1 MIHKPVLLEQVIES
15 LEPKEGDTIVDCT
28 VGAGGH
34 SLMILEHI
42 TPTGRLIGID
52 QDEEILKI
60 ASDNLRQYK
69 DNINLLYGNF
79 KDIRQIVK
87 KANAGRVDGILYD
100 LGVSSLQFDTP
111 ERGFSFKEEGL
122 LDMRMDKAAAISAFD
137 LVNNLPVWEL
147 RKIFSKYGQD
157 RFAHKVAA
165 LIAEERN
172 KGTIETTKQLSRIVA
187 EAYPYRKRFAKIH
200 PATKIFQALRIAV
213 NNELDILE
221 LSIKEAIDILNPGGR
236 IAVISFH
243 SLEDRIVKNLFRRFA
258 RERELEI
265 ITKKPIRPQSQEI
278 SENPRSRSAKLRVA
292 EKLKV

>member
-1 MIHKPVLLEQVIES
+1 MIHKPVLVEEVIEG
-15 LEPKEGDTIVDCT
+15 LDPKKGDTVVDCT

-34 SLMILEHI
+34 SLMILKHI
-42 TPTGRLIGID
+42 APTGRLIGVD

-60 ASDNLRQYK
+60 CSDNLRQYK
-69 DNINLLYGNF
+69 DNINLFYGNY
-79 KDIRQIVK
+79 KDIRQIIK
-87 KANAGRVDGILYD
+87 KTNTERVDGILYD

-111 ERGFSFKEEGL
+111 ERGFSFKEEGP

-137 LVNNLPVWEL
+137 LVNNLPMWEL
-147 RKIFSKYGQD
+147 RKIFSKFGQD
-157 RFAHKVAA
+157 RFAHKVAVR
-165 LIAEERN
+165 IVEERN
-172 KGTIETTKQLSRIVA
+172 KASIETTKQLSRIIA
-187 EAYPYRKRFAKIH
+187 EAYPYRKRFTKIH

-221 LSIKEAIDILNPGGR
+221 MSIKEAIDILNPGGR

-243 SLEDRIVKNLFRRFA
+243 SLEDRIIKNLFRIFA
-258 RERELEI
+258 REKTLEI